1 MSFPATQA
9 SKTCTAGHRLK
20 STTRRATLRTAPPSA
35 GASLAYLCIT
45 AAPPLLASLPFAGT
59 SSAPAQNTGRE
70 CWTLLAGA
78 VVERGYDISRLSCFG
93 EHESEVLL
101 PLTQLQVIGRPSK
114 TCVPEEWVAGDGP
127 TPAPYHPPGSPQYP
141 RRLGPDRVQLKQLLE
156 ESAAEEAVDK
166 PIVDLP
172 FVRACLGRLFAAAN
186 AKQRTTTSIPSF
198 DSLLSA
204 ARLPRRS

>member
-1 MSFPATQA
+1 M
-9 SKTCTAGHRLK
+9 
-20 STTRRATLRTAPPSA
+20 
-35 GASLAYLCIT
+35 
-45 AAPPLLASLPFAGT
+45 
-59 SSAPAQNTGRE
+59 
-70 CWTLLAGA
+70 
-78 VVERGYDISRLSCFG
+78 
-93 EHESEVLL
+93 LL

-156 ESAAEEAVDK
+156 ETAAEEAVDE

-172 FVRACLGRLFAAAN
+172 SARACLGRLVAAAN